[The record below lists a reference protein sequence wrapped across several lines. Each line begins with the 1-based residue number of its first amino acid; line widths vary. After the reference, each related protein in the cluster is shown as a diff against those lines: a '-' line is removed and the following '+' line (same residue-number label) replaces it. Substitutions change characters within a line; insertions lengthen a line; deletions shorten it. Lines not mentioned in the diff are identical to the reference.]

1 MTSVELADAPEAK
14 APAGIV
20 PVGGILL
27 ASDRGGS
34 L

>member
-20 PVGGILL
+20 PVGNPL